1 MKLSDLALQLSAI
14 DDRLTEASTEISAKI
29 AELQELLV
37 DAEVPVGT
45 AALVNAIADKASALA
60 DIVVTEEPVE

>member
-1 MKLSDLALQLSAI
+1 MKLSELAVQLTTI
-14 DDRLTEASTEISAKI
+14 DEKLTEASGEIVAKL

-45 AALVNAIADKASALA
+45 AALVNTITDKAAALA
-60 DIVVTEEPVE
+60 DIVQ